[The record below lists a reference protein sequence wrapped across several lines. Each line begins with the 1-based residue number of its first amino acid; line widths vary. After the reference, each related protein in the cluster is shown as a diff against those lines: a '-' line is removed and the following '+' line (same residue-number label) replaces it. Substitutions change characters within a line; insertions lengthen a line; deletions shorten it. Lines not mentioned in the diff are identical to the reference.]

1 MIKTNWP
8 SFIVKSKP
16 VTMLLIGMIYVG
28 LAQAQESINATS
40 GNATGGGGSLSYSIG
55 QAVYTSNSGSSGNLV
70 QGIQQAYEIF
80 LVGISETDLSISLKA
95 FPNPIQDNLTLL
107 LSDYTNE
114 QFFYQLIDTQGKL
127 LIKGKIVTPQT
138 QINTAGLLSATYFI
152 NVVNKN
158 NKNIQSFKII
168 KN

>member
-1 MIKTNWP
+1 MIKTKFP
-8 SFIVKSKP
+8 PFIVKSKP
-16 VTMLLIGMIYVG
+16 VTIFFAGLLCAG
-28 LAQAQESINATS
+28 LAKAQQSVSASS

-80 LVGISETDLSISLKA
+80 LVSINETDLSISLKA